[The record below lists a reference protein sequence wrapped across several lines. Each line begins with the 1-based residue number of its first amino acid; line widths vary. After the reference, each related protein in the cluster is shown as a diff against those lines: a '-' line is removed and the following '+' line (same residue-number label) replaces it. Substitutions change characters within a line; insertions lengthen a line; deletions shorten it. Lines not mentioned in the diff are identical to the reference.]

1 MKELDQ
7 YETLSDQ
14 VAEEVN
20 EEIRLNGRLSKFGE
34 NYTTQ
39 QVDNMALEKAS
50 AICSRNIDHY
60 DVADLAKD
68 KIDYDYCGD

>member
-50 AICSRNIDHY
+50 AICPRNIDHY